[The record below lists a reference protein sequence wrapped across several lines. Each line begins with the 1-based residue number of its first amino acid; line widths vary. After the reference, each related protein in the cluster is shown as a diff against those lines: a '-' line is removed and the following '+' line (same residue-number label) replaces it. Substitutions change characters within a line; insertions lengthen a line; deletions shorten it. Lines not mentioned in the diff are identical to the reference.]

1 MSQGIES
8 HIDWTAPS
16 KSRGVRGSPST
27 GQADLPPAPASEKS
41 KVMDTLLGNNNL
53 SASDASGD
61 DPYNATGRHFRR

>member
-16 KSRGVRGSPST
+16 KSRGERAGSGT
-27 GQADLPPAPASEKS
+27 AHRHEPAAPEKR
-41 KVMDTLLGNNNL
+41 KVMDTLLGKNNL
-53 SASDASGD
+53 SATDVSGD